1 MSRPAVSARHV
12 CLALKYLDAKIE
24 VIRAGFVLEIRG
36 ERPLVLHLS
45 ETDFLRE
52 AAWVVLSA
60 GMRESVIRRKFEA
73 VSHAFFDWR
82 SASLIRDRA
91 EQCEVAAAV
100 HFGNVAKLRAI
111 TTIATHV
118 AESGF
123 DRFKTDLR
131 ERPIESLGRLPFM
144 GPATTRHLAKNIGFD
159 VVKPDRH
166 LLRIAAAAQFSSA
179 DELCHAISSVVGDR
193 LSVVDSVLWRYA
205 TLRRDYLEAFRES

>member
-1 MSRPAVSARHV
+1 MNRAIASDVRV
-12 CLALKYLDAKIE
+12 ALKYLDAKLT
-24 VIRAGFVLEIRG
+24 VIRAGFVAEIN
-36 ERPLVLHLS
+36 EKPPEVATLT
-45 ETDFLRE
+45 EAAFLRE

-60 GMRESVIRRKFEA
+60 GMREAVIRRKFEG
-73 VSHAFFDWR
+73 VSCAFYNWE
-82 SASLIRDRA
+82 SASLIRDCA
-91 EQCEVAAAV
+91 EQCEAAAAV
-100 HFGNVAKLRAI
+100 HFGNAAKLRAI
-111 TTIATHV
+111 TTIARHI

-166 LLRIAAAAQFSSA
+166 LVRIAAAAQFSSA

-205 TLRRDYLEAFRES
+205 TLRPDYLEAFRES